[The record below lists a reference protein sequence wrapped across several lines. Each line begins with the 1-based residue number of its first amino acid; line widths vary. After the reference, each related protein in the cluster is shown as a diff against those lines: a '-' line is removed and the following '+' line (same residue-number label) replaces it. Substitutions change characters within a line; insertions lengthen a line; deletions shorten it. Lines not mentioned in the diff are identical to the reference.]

1 MTMPERLGKYSITE
15 VVGKGSMGVVY
26 RGFDPGIKRAV
37 AIKTIRRELI
47 DEDDKGESMSGRF
60 RREAQAAGALNH
72 PGIVSVYEYGEDAQL
87 AYIAMEFVEGQSLR
101 EYMARGA
108 SFDEHDSVSIMAQL
122 LDALQFAHE
131 HAVWHR
137 DIKPANIMVMSN
149 GRIKLT
155 DFGIARIEST
165 DFTKTNVIMGTP
177 GYIAPELYLGRDI
190 DQRIDIFSAGV
201 LFYQLLAGK
210 PPFYGRPEAVM
221 HDVCYHDPVAPSTVD
236 AHRRWPQ
243 YDAVVARALEKS
255 PANRFPSAAAF
266 RTAILAEYAQPL
278 NSTLSDATI
287 IPPRSRRVGDSGPP
301 SVPPLSTPGNTT
313 AGTSTPPP
321 TGWSGPVLAGVEI
334 ELARFVGPVARV
346 LVRRAAQ
353 IHKDI
358 TSLTAAVVD
367 TIERPEDRDFFTRA
381 VTGSGLTALRSRST
395 PGQETPVPA
404 PSGSTAALTA
414 AELEHVTRLLT
425 TYIGPIARVVAKRA
439 ATSGVSR
446 RDFLHQ
452 VAQSLESDAQRERF
466 LREAVATG

>member
-1 MTMPERLGKYSITE
+1 
-15 VVGKGSMGVVY
+15 
-26 RGFDPGIKRAV
+26 
-37 AIKTIRRELI
+37 
-47 DEDDKGESMSGRF
+47 
-60 RREAQAAGALNH
+60 
-72 PGIVSVYEYGEDAQL
+72 
-87 AYIAMEFVEGQSLR
+87 
-101 EYMARGA
+101 
-108 SFDEHDSVSIMAQL
+108 
-122 LDALQFAHE
+122 
-131 HAVWHR
+131 
-137 DIKPANIMVMSN
+137 
-149 GRIKLT
+149 
-155 DFGIARIEST
+155 
-165 DFTKTNVIMGTP
+165 
-177 GYIAPELYLGRDI
+177 
-190 DQRIDIFSAGV
+190 
-201 LFYQLLAGK
+201 
-210 PPFYGRPEAVM
+210 
-221 HDVCYHDPVAPSTVD
+221 
-236 AHRRWPQ
+236 
-243 YDAVVARALEKS
+243 
-255 PANRFPSAAAF
+255 
-266 RTAILAEYAQPL
+266 
-278 NSTLSDATI
+278 
-287 IPPRSRRVGDSGPP
+287 VGDSGPP
-301 SVPPLSTPGNTT
+301 SVPPLSTPGSTT

-404 PSGSTAALTA
+404 PSGSTAPLTA

-466 LREAVATG
+466 LREAVVTSG